1 MKPAGLEGVARRC
14 HIGQFDVIRRHVRS
28 PAVTLRAS
36 QSGAA
41 LQSLDMTSSVLTA
54 PKIAS
59 LDHFDQ
65 ELDALLIGVTARAAE
80 QERSRTL
87 LRDDVAALQSIG
99 FGALRLPV
107 DEGGLGATF
116 EQLIERLIRVAT
128 ADSSLAHIYRGHIA
142 FVESLLAGYDTDAA
156 HIRAWLDR
164 IAAGD
169 LVGNAQSERGATADI
184 TTVLAR
190 DGDRVTLTG
199 RKYYTTGSIYADWIQ
214 LSALDG
220 EQRVSVTVPASDP
233 GVVSI
238 DDWDGFGQLLT
249 GTGTTTFDRVP
260 VDPADIVVAG
270 ENVERGDHIAA
281 VFQLVLLAVVAGI
294 GRAALRDT
302 VEFVRP
308 RRRIFGFAGETLPR
322 EDVLVQETVGAV
334 SSRADA
340 AVRLVLSGARDIER
354 ALGGQQRGDADA
366 LGDAL
371 LDVFRLQQVV
381 APIVLDA
388 ITELFEVGGA
398 SAVSRNIALDRH
410 WRNARTVHSHNPAAQ
425 RRRAIGDFE
434 LNGRR
439 PVWRGAAA
447 SASDESAAS
456 ASGENPASTPASS
469 EEEH

>member
-1 MKPAGLEGVARRC
+1 
-14 HIGQFDVIRRHVRS
+14 
-28 PAVTLRAS
+28 
-36 QSGAA
+36 
-41 LQSLDMTSSVLTA
+41 MTSPSLVA
-54 PKIAS
+54 PRIAT
-59 LDHFDQ
+59 LEEFDR
-65 ELDALLIGVTARAAE
+65 ELDTLLIGVTARAAD
-80 QERSRTL
+80 QERSGTL
-87 LRDDVAALQSIG
+87 LRDDVAALQALG

-107 DEGGLGATF
+107 ESGGLGLSF
-116 EQLIERLIRVAT
+116 EQYVERLIRVAA

-142 FVESLLAGYDTDAA
+142 FVEGLLAEYDPDPVNNRTWT
-156 HIRAWLDR
+156 RR
-164 IAAGD
+164 IARGD
-169 LVGNAQSERGATADI
+169 LIGNAQSERNATADL
-184 TTVLAR
+184 TTVLER
-190 DGDRVTLTG
+190 DGDRLTLTG

-220 EQRVSVTVPASDP
+220 EQWVGVTVSTSEP
-233 GVVSI
+233 GVVSY

-260 VDPADIVVAG
+260 VDPSDVVAAR
-270 ENVERGDHIAA
+270 ENPERGDHIAA

-302 VEFVRP
+302 IEFVRP

-322 EDVLVQETVGAV
+322 EDTLVQETVGSV
-334 SSRADA
+334 SSAADA
-340 AVRLVLSGARDIER
+340 AVRLVLSGARDIEGAVR
-354 ALGGQQRGDADA
+354 RRSGGGADA
-366 LGDAL
+366 LGDVL

-398 SAVSRNIALDRH
+398 SAVSRTIALDRH

-434 LNGRR
+434 LNGQR

-447 SASDESAAS
+447 SAAQATDAAGTP
-456 ASGENPASTPASS
+456 ASITDDAGTPASTLTQP
-469 EEEH
+469 EENR

>member
-1 MKPAGLEGVARRC
+1 
-14 HIGQFDVIRRHVRS
+14 
-28 PAVTLRAS
+28 
-36 QSGAA
+36 
-41 LQSLDMTSSVLTA
+41 MTSPTLAA
-54 PKIAS
+54 PPIAT
-59 LDHFDQ
+59 LDQFDQ

-116 EQLIERLIRVAT
+116 AQLIERLIRVAT

-156 HIRAWLDR
+156 HTRAWLGR

-184 TTVLAR
+184 TTVLTR

-199 RKYYTTGSIYADWIQ
+199 RKYYTTGSIYADWIY
-214 LSALDG
+214 LSAVDG
-220 EQRVSVTVPASDP
+220 DQRVGVTVSAADP
-233 GVVSI
+233 GVASV
-238 DDWDGFGQLLT
+238 DDWDGFGQQLT
-249 GTGTTTFDRVP
+249 GTGTTTFDRVA
-260 VDPADIVVAG
+260 VDPADIVVPG
-270 ENVERGDHIAA
+270 ETTERGDHLAA

-302 VEFVRP
+302 IAFVRP

-322 EDVLVQETVGAV
+322 EDTLVQETVGAV
-334 SSRADA
+334 SSAADA

-354 ALGGQQRGDADA
+354 ALARQRSGDADA

-381 APIVLDA
+381 APLVLDA

-398 SAVSRNIALDRH
+398 SAVSRDLALDRH

-425 RRRAIGDFE
+425 RRRAVGDFE

-439 PVWRGAAA
+439 PVWGGAAA
-447 SASDESAAS
+447 DTDA
-456 ASGENPASTPASS
+456 GPPASTPAKGPEGAATPDVGPPASTPG
-469 EEEH
+469 EDGR